1 MQPQKWCFCFLGIPT
16 PSKMSD
22 FSKKNILARLNQAL
36 QIKTEKPFP
45 AVQND
50 KDIFENQTI
59 ENLDIHFAEQ
69 FAAVGGQFFYCENSQ
84 ELAEQLLNLLSLK
97 KWKKVACWES
107 FLQDFLHQLE
117 LNFINDTAGLLSVD
131 VAITSCRALVARTG
145 SVIVDSWQS
154 KGRGISIVPPAHIV
168 VARVGQIVA
177 NLSDILP
184 QANLQNNQ
192 LPSVWSI
199 VTGASRTADIEKTL
213 VMGAHGPKEI
223 YVFLLE

>member
-1 MQPQKWCFCFLGIPT
+1 
-16 PSKMSD
+16 MSD
-22 FSKKNILARLNQAL
+22 LSKKNILARLQNAL
-36 QIKTEKPFP
+36 QNKTAKPFP
-45 AVQND
+45 TIQTS

-59 ENLDIHFAEQ
+59 EHLDICFAEQ

-84 ELAEQLLNLLSLK
+84 ELAAQLMQLFNLK
-97 KWKKVACWES
+97 QWKKIACWEP
-107 FLQDFLHQLE
+107 FLQDFLHQLAF
-117 LNFINDTAGLLSVD
+117 NFNNDAATLLTTD
-131 VAITSCRALVARTG
+131 VALTSCRALVARTG
-145 SVIVDSWQS
+145 SIIIDSWQS

-184 QANLQNNQ
+184 QAALQNNQ

-199 VTGASRTADIEKTL
+199 ITGASRTADIEKTL